1 MKKKLFYINARSNIK
16 KILLSLLMA
25 GVFTTGFTQNKLPDL
40 IKGNNGV
47 SNHYTTLSSDQQI
60 KYDASKLVDVLGLDR
75 NSKLVLIKGEPDQL
89 GEIHYRYYQTY
100 MGYKVE
106 NSMFIIHTKDGII
119 TGMTGTIVTA
129 FDPQMS
135 SRSTRAYDANEAVL
149 LAINSV
155 HAEKYMWEN
164 REKEQALKKQFNKPD
179 TTFYPRAGLVWYSP
193 GGEINPGS
201 LRLVYKVDVY
211 AEKPLSRS
219 YIYVD
224 AQTKVVLG
232 TSSILDNSDAT
243 GTANT
248 TYSGTRTIHSDL
260 GTGIYYLQDLTR
272 GGGIFTRHGESG
284 NYSTI
289 YTSATANWSLT
300 GNDQGAMDAHW
311 GVESTYDFYKTNF
324 NRNSVDNAGLALNSY
339 VNEYSSDAVDNA
351 YWDGSSMHYGRRSTN
366 NASITAIDI
375 TGHELTHGVTQYT
388 SALAYQKESGA
399 MNESMSD
406 IMGKSVQFW
415 TKPNDINW
423 QLSNDMGWII
433 RDMSNPNAFGQPD
446 TYNGTDYYPTSGC
459 TPVGG
464 PGGNDYCGV
473 HTNSGVGNFMF
484 YLLVTGGSGTNDIG
498 KAYSVS
504 GIGLAE
510 ADQILYRSETVYLTS
525 TSGYADW
532 RTACIKAA
540 NDLYGTC
547 SNEAFQTANAWYAV
561 GVGTLPTPLN
571 LNVCGT
577 VAAGNYV
584 ASSSITSCSGGTATV
599 SSAAATTFT
608 ANGITL
614 LPGFNAVSG
623 CNFQAYVTA
632 CTPPLSLLPGSR
644 PAPADSDY
652 VNSSAFENA
661 AQNQKTK
668 DGEFTAMVYP
678 NPAQTI
684 ATLRLT
690 GTKGDV
696 LITLSNLEGKVLWKN
711 QGLAGS
717 EIRLPLA
724 NLSAGVYL
732 VFIKD
737 DIHSKALKVIKQ

>member
-1 MKKKLFYINARSNIK
+1 MKKKLFYIHARSNIK
-16 KILLSLLMA
+16 KILLSLLMFGFVTA
-25 GVFTTGFTQNKLPDL
+25 GFAQNKLSDL

-47 SNHYTTLSSDQQI
+47 SNHYTTLSADQQI
-60 KYDASKLVDVLGLDR
+60 RYDASKLNDQLGLDK
-75 NSKLVLIKGEPDQL
+75 NSKLVLIKNEPDQL

-100 MGYKVE
+100 QGYKVE
-106 NSMFIIHTKDGII
+106 NSMFIVHTKDGII

-135 SRSTRAYDANEAVL
+135 SRLTRAYVAKEAIQ
-149 LAINSV
+149 LAIKSV
-155 HAEKYMWEN
+155 HAERYMWEN
-164 REKEQALKKQFNKPD
+164 PEKEQALKKQFNKQD
-179 TTFYPRAGLVWYSP
+179 TTYYPRANLVWYSP
-193 GGEINPGS
+193 GGEINPDS
-201 LRLVYKVDVY
+201 LRLAYKVDVY

-224 AQTKVVLG
+224 AQTGAVLG
-232 TSSILDNSDAT
+232 TSSILNNTDAT

-260 GTGIYYLQDLTR
+260 GQGIYYLQDLTR

-284 NYSTI
+284 TYSNV

-300 GNDQGAMDAHW
+300 GNDQAAMDAHW

-324 NRNSVDNAGLALNSY
+324 NRNSVDNAGLPLNSY
-339 VNEYSSDAVDNA
+339 VNEYSSDAIDNA
-351 YWDGSSMHYGRRSTN
+351 YWDGASMHYGRRSSN

-406 IMGKSVQFW
+406 IMGKSVQFR

-446 TYNGTDYYPTSGC
+446 TYNGTDYYPTSAC
-459 TPVGG
+459 TPAS
-464 PGGNDYCGV
+464 GNDYCGV

-510 ADQILYRSETVYLTS
+510 ADQIIYRSETVYLTS
-525 TSGYADW
+525 TSTYADW

-540 NDLYGTC
+540 GDLYGTC

-561 GVGTLPTPLN
+561 GVGAAPPPLN
-571 LNVCGT
+571 SNICGT

-584 ASSSITSCSGGTATV
+584 ASSMITSCSGGSATIPN
-599 SSAAATTFT
+599 ATTTTFT
-608 ANGITL
+608 ANQIDF
-614 LPGFNAVSG
+614 LPGFNAVAG
-623 CNFQAYVTA
+623 CNFRAFVTP
-632 CTPPLSLLPGSR
+632 CTSSISLLPNGR
-644 PAPADSDY
+644 PAAPDY
-652 VNSSAFENA
+652 VNSSAAIENA
-661 AQNQKTK
+661 AQNRKTK

-678 NPAQTI
+678 NPAQTR
-684 ATLRLT
+684 ATLQLT
-690 GTKGDV
+690 GTKGV
-696 LITLSNLEGKVLWKN
+696 VFVTLTNLEGQVLWKN
-711 QGLAGS
+711 QGGTGLNVQ
-717 EIRLPLA
+717 LPIE
-724 NLSAGVYL
+724 NLSAGVYMIM
-732 VFIKD
+732 VKD
-737 DIHSKALKVIKQ
+737 DIHSKTLKVIKQ